1 MPVEF
6 RFVWA
11 VFRDSDIFGLLLG
24 KFIQFYA
31 DFLKMKPGNFFIQM
45 FRENMNVY
53 FKIFIPKCD
62 LGKCLV
68 CKAVTHDKTGVPCSV
83 AKVHQ
88 DRKSTRLNSSHVAI
102 SYA

>member
-68 CKAVTHDKTGVPCSV
+68 CKVATHDNTVEPGSV
-83 AKVHQ
+83 AKVLQ
-88 DRKSTRLNSSHVAI
+88 TPLCKQNGSCCT
-102 SYA
+102 